1 MFFIVLL
8 LFSALAVSAVAG
20 YFSIVGLMAIFPAAA
35 YSILAMGCVL
45 EIAKLVTASWVYRYW
60 DKAAVVM
67 KTYFTI
73 AVIILSLITSMGIF
87 GFLSRAHLEHTIT
100 VGGDNELQISV
111 LERQIANERR
121 TITDGEN
128 ILSQLDAT
136 VQTLINYDRI
146 RGGEG
151 ALAVRESQREER
163 AAINLSIQRSVEK
176 IEELSAKLTPLQ
188 AKSLEIELEVGP
200 IKYIADMI
208 YGETTQDII
217 DKAVRLIIVL
227 LIFVFDPL
235 AILLVIAANMSL
247 REYRGENISFA
258 SLDDSAAE
266 IEQII
271 ETEPEPEPVYEYPP
285 EPEPEPE
292 PEEDEEENWIEKKYG
307 KVAVTEEQPDS
318 EIIETNDLEWLIDGK
333 KNVDRS

>member
-176 IEELSAKLTPLQ
+176 IEELTVTPRPTSTT
-188 AKSLEIELEVGP
+188 ATSWWSLARI
-200 IKYIADMI
+200 
-208 YGETTQDII
+208 TFT
-217 DKAVRLIIVL
+217 R
-227 LIFVFDPL
+227 
-235 AILLVIAANMSL
+235 
-247 REYRGENISFA
+247 
-258 SLDDSAAE
+258 
-266 IEQII
+266 
-271 ETEPEPEPVYEYPP
+271 
-285 EPEPEPE
+285 
-292 PEEDEEENWIEKKYG
+292 
-307 KVAVTEEQPDS
+307 
-318 EIIETNDLEWLIDGK
+318 
-333 KNVDRS
+333 RSRPT